1 MTPSE
6 TFARMLLTKA
16 RADLAAA
23 IALSAMDSMDDDV
36 VGFHCQQ
43 AVEKALKAVLANSDV
58 DFPKTHDLAELS
70 DLVTGIPLDQP
81 VAANDIG
88 YMAPWAVELRY
99 DMPSDQRLDRQRV
112 LGAAKLAVEWAA
124 ERMPE

>member
-1 MTPSE
+1 
-6 TFARMLLTKA
+6 MLLTKA

-23 IALSAMDSMDDDV
+23 VALSAMDSMDDDV

-43 AVEKALKAVLANSDV
+43 AVEKALKAVLADSDV

-70 DLVTGIPLDQP
+70 DLVAGIPLDHP

-88 YMAPWAVELRY
+88 YMTPWAVELRY
-99 DMPSDQRLDRQRV
+99 DMPSDQQLDRQRV
-112 LGAAKLAVEWAA
+112 LDAAKLAVAWATGMLT
-124 ERMPE
+124 E